1 MGEASTASDGQLN
14 TATRRLCASVYLDRR
29 FRDLVIHGVHNDC
42 RHRVAPSYGF
52 DLVPVLEHARR
63 AWVLGTAHQ
72 ICTLAVFTAGLLTDI
87 TATVLAGCAIA
98 AMPLGANVPRTFLKA
113 LQLKGRS
120 LSQKCLGKKVPSEE
134 EQELK
139 EQTHRF
145 LLNLG
150 GCAVLTAGVVFT
162 ADRTHVSL
170 SASLPQGI
178 ILLLLTAVLAVA
190 AGVTRQLAVNR
201 LHLATN
207 LRPARLSKRSEV
219 VDTQQTSTLVVYG
232 HDYST
237 YGTPS
242 PFLGSG
248 IVHRWPQWSIQ
259 LVRDEARNA
268 DFITS
273 DEPRFDAAELM
284 RFLRKKATELSRSRE
299 GPGLPGLHVR
309 DRLFIAQEKVL
320 SARHLLGTEP
330 TSNEMDEITNDPNG
344 HLQHYLEIS
353 VSKTGEVVTT
363 LFMGLTLRA
372 RTLNVDIA
380 LGMLTSLP
388 YEFLSV
394 DAHRENGVGAVVR
407 SAFRAL
413 RDLPREAGDAW
424 RLSTAP
430 WVVARALYARQ
441 DRAVM
446 PRRRRGIGPCLSIRQ
461 EVEQAN
467 RSRHVAFD
475 RREIEENKNV
485 ILNTLLDSITE
496 FLRSKG
502 MDVSAVKG
510 QVTTIIN
517 ANVFS
522 AGGLK
527 IDNSA
532 IGPNAQVNQPNPDN
546 PASKPGAEQ

>member
-1 MGEASTASDGQLN
+1 MGETSTASDGRLD
-14 TATRRLCASVYLDRR
+14 TATRRLCAGVYLNRH
-29 FRDLVIHGVHNDC
+29 FRDLVIHEVHNDC

-72 ICTLAVFTAGLLTDI
+72 IFTLAVFAAGLLTDI
-87 TATVLAGCAIA
+87 TATVLAGCTIA
-98 AMPLGANVPRTFLKA
+98 AMPLAADMPRTFLKV
-113 LQLKGRS
+113 LQLKGRL
-120 LSQKCLGKKVPSEE
+120 LSQKWLGRKVPAEE

-139 EQTHRF
+139 EQAHRF
-145 LLNLG
+145 LLNLA
-150 GCAVLTAGVVFT
+150 GCALLAVGVVFI
-162 ADRTHVSL
+162 ASSTHVSL
-170 SASLPQGI
+170 PASFPRGI
-178 ILLLLTAVLAVA
+178 VLLLLTAVLAVA
-190 AGVTRQLAVNR
+190 AGVIRQLSVNR
-201 LHLATN
+201 LHRAAN
-207 LRPARLSKRSEV
+207 LRPARLSKRAKV

-232 HDYST
+232 HGYST

-248 IVHRWPQWSIQ
+248 TVHRWPQWSIQ

-268 DFITS
+268 EFITS

-284 RFLRKKATELSRSRE
+284 RFLRKKATELGRSHE
-299 GPGLPGLHVR
+299 GPGLPGLRVR
-309 DRLFIAQEKVL
+309 DRLFIAQDKVL
-320 SARHLLGTEP
+320 SAPYLLSTEP
-330 TSNEMDEITNDPNG
+330 TSDEMDEITNDPNRR
-344 HLQHYLEIS
+344 LQHYLEVSI
-353 VSKTGEVVTT
+353 SKTGEVVTT
-363 LFMGLTLRA
+363 LFLGLTLRA

-413 RDLPREAGDAW
+413 HDVPREAGDAW
-424 RLSTAP
+424 RLSIAP
-430 WVVARALYARQ
+430 WVVARALYARH
-441 DRAVM
+441 DRAVE
-446 PRRRRGIGPCLSIRQ
+446 PRRRKGIGPRFSLRQ
-461 EVEQAN
+461 EVERVD
-467 RSRHVAFD
+467 RSRPVAFD

-485 ILNTLLDSITE
+485 ILNTLLDSIVE
-496 FLRSKG
+496 FLKEKG
-502 MDVSAVKG
+502 MDISAVKG

-522 AGGLK
+522 TGELK

-532 IGPNAQVNQPNPDN
+532 IGPNAQVNQRNPDN
-546 PASKPGAEQ
+546 ADGQRGAEQ

>member
-1 MGEASTASDGQLN
+1 
-14 TATRRLCASVYLDRR
+14 
-29 FRDLVIHGVHNDC
+29 
-42 RHRVAPSYGF
+42 
-52 DLVPVLEHARR
+52 
-63 AWVLGTAHQ
+63 
-72 ICTLAVFTAGLLTDI
+72 
-87 TATVLAGCAIA
+87 
-98 AMPLGANVPRTFLKA
+98 
-113 LQLKGRS
+113 
-120 LSQKCLGKKVPSEE
+120 
-134 EQELK
+134 
-139 EQTHRF
+139 
-145 LLNLG
+145 
-150 GCAVLTAGVVFT
+150 
-162 ADRTHVSL
+162 
-170 SASLPQGI
+170 
-178 ILLLLTAVLAVA
+178 LLLTAVLAVA

-201 LHLATN
+201 LHRAAN

-259 LVRDEARNA
+259 LVRDEDKNA

-284 RFLRKKATELSRSRE
+284 RFLRKKATELSRSHE
-299 GPGLPGLHVR
+299 GPGVPGLHVR

-320 SARHLLGTEP
+320 SAQHLLGTEP
-330 TSNEMDEITNDPNG
+330 TSNEMDEITNDPNRRV
-344 HLQHYLEIS
+344 QHYLEVS

-380 LGMLTSLP
+380 IGMLTSLP
-388 YEFLSV
+388 YAFLSV
-394 DAHRENGVGAVVR
+394 DAHRENGAGAVVR

-413 RDLPREAGDAW
+413 RELPREAGDVW
-424 RLSTAP
+424 RLSAAP
-430 WVVARALYARQ
+430 WVVSRALYARQ

-446 PRRRRGIGPCLSIRQ
+446 PRRRRGIGPRFSLRQ
-461 EVEQAN
+461 EVELVD
-467 RSRHVAFD
+467 RSRPVAFD

-485 ILNTLLDSITE
+485 ILNTLLDSIIE
-496 FLRSKG
+496 FLKSKG

-522 AGGLK
+522 TGDLK

-532 IGPNAQVNQPNPDN
+532 IGPNAQVTQPNPDN
-546 PASKPGAEQ
+546 PASRPGATE